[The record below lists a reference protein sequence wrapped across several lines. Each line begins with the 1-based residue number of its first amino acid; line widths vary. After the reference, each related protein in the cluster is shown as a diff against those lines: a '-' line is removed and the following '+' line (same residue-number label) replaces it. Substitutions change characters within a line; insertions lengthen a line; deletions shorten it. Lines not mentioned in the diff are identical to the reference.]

1 MLLTEPLMSARI
13 HDPAPPT
20 TRFTIHAASSP
31 GRSAV
36 EAFIRAV
43 YALHYG
49 ANIQS
54 WAPVLACLTD
64 GTDIVAAAGYR
75 ACERDPHNARL
86 FLERYLDQ
94 PVEAA
99 IRTASGTTVARDE
112 VVEIGHFSSARSGGG
127 RRLMV
132 ELGRHLAAQGFRWA
146 VSTAT
151 QELRTIFTRMRITP
165 VTLGAAD
172 PRVLGDQAASWGTYY
187 EHAPMVLAGEILPNL
202 SRFDRTDDAA

>member
-1 MLLTEPLMSARI
+1 VLLTEHLMSARA
-13 HDPAPPT
+13 HPAPAT
-20 TRFTIHAASSP
+20 TCFAIHRPDSP
-31 GRSAV
+31 GRPAV

-54 WAPVLACLTD
+54 WAPTLVSLAD
-64 GTDIVAAAGYR
+64 GHDIVAAAGYR
-75 ACERDPHNARL
+75 ASERHPRSAPL
-86 FLERYLDQ
+86 FLERYLDR

-99 IRTASGTTVARDE
+99 IRAATGATVARNE
-112 VVEIGHFSSARSGGG
+112 VVEIGHFSSARAGGG

-132 ELGRHLAAQGFRWA
+132 ELGRHLVAGGFRWA

-151 QELRTIFTRMRITP
+151 QELRSIFTRMRITP

-202 SRFDRTDDAA
+202 PRIDRADAA